1 MKKINIAIN
10 GFGRIGR
17 NTFRVLYN
25 REDMNVVAIN
35 DLADIKTLAYLLE
48 FDSIYHTLDEKVE
61 ISGDYLL
68 VGKNKIKILS
78 ERNNEELP
86 WKELNVDVVLESTGV
101 FRTTEKLKKHLKAG
115 AKKVILSAPP
125 KDNETKTIV
134 LGINDHIL
142 TKDDLIVSN
151 ASCTTNCLTPLLEVM
166 DELAGIERGIATTIH
181 AYTSDQRLID
191 SPHSDLRRSRAAA
204 VNIIPTS
211 TGAAKA
217 AIEVFPHL
225 KGKLTAS
232 AYRVPVNDGSITDL
246 VLDLKK
252 EVSIEEIN
260 TAFRKAASTYLK
272 GILSYCEDLIVSN
285 DIIGNPYSSIFDSNL
300 TNVNGKMVRVVAWY
314 DNESGYSHRLV
325 ELIAKMGNM

>member
-78 ERNNEELP
+78 EKNNEELP